1 METVI
6 YEVMIMSEYK
16 KNSLSLL
23 GAIGLGTGVMISA
36 GIFALLGQIA
46 ALAGTW
52 FPIIFIVGGV
62 VTGFS
67 AYSYVK
73 MSNEYPSAGGI
84 GMFLAKAYGQGTVTA
99 AAAMLM
105 AVSMVINQ
113 SLVAR
118 TFGTYTLQI
127 FNIDETTYLVPA
139 LAVGLL
145 LFAFLIN
152 ISGNSFIQTFTS
164 IVSLLKILGLVVFA
178 MGGLWAVGFSITP
191 AESSGGTED
200 ATIASMIAAV
210 ALAILSFKGFTTIT
224 NSGSEIV
231 NPNRNIGRA
240 IVASISISLFVYLL
254 VAWGVF
260 SNLPLNEIIA
270 AQEYSLAEAARP
282 AFGNYGVW
290 FTVAIAIIATVS
302 GIIASVFAVSRMLA
316 MLTDMKLIPH
326 KHFGMPGRI
335 QKHTLVYTIVLAMVL
350 AVVFDLSR
358 IASVGAILY
367 LVMDMIVHW
376 GVFKR
381 LRGKVKANP
390 AIVMTAFILDGIVL
404 TAFVWVKLMNDW
416 LIVAVSIVFIIV
428 IFIGEYVF
436 LKNRNSDED
445 EGHAH

>member
-1 METVI
+1 
-6 YEVMIMSEYK
+6 MSKYK
-16 KNSLSLL
+16 ENSLSLI

-36 GIFALLGQIA
+36 GIFALLGQVA
-46 ALAGTW
+46 ELAGTW
-52 FPIIFIVGGV
+52 FPLIFIAGGM

-84 GMFLAKAYGQGTVTA
+84 GMFLVKAYGKGTLTA
-99 AAAMLM
+99 SAAMLM

-127 FNIDETTYLVPA
+127 FNGDQSSYLIPL

-145 LFAFLIN
+145 LFAFFVN

-164 IVSLLKILGLVVFA
+164 IVSLLKILGLVIFA
-178 MGGLWAVGFSITP
+178 MGGLWVAGFSITP
-191 AESSGGTED
+191 AEGGSGTQES
-200 ATIASMIAAV
+200 TVASVMAAV
-210 ALAILSFKGFTTIT
+210 ALTILSFKGFTTIT

-231 NPNRNIGRA
+231 KPKKNVGRA
-240 IVASISISLFVYLL
+240 IIASILISLVVYLL
-254 VAWGVF
+254 IAWAVS
-260 SNLPLNEIIA
+260 SNLPLSDIIKA
-270 AQEYSLAEAARP
+270 RDYSLAEAARP
-282 AFGNYGVW
+282 AFGENGVW
-290 FTVAIAIIATVS
+290 FTVGIAIVATIS

-326 KHFGMPGRI
+326 KHFGMPGSI
-335 QKHTLVYTIVLAMVL
+335 QKHTLVYTVVLAMVL

-376 GVFKR
+376 GVFR
-381 LRGKVKANP
+381 HLREKVQAKS
-390 AIVMTAFILDGIVL
+390 GIVL
-404 TAFVWVKLMNDW
+404 TALTLDAIVLLAFVWVKATSDP
-416 LIVAVSIVFIIV
+416 LIVVVSIVFILF
-428 IFIGEYVF
+428 IFIGEHFF
-436 LKNRNSDED
+436 LKYRRE
-445 EGHAH
+445 E